1 MKWRRLCIALAI
13 LAASHVTNRT
23 LVKTELLV
31 FKKEGARLVKAQEPS
46 FLH

>member
-1 MKWRRLCIALAI
+1 MQWRRLCIALAI
-13 LAASHVTNRT
+13 LAATHVTNRT

-31 FKKEGARLVKAQEPS
+31 FKKEGARLVEAQEPS